1 MMVLNGLQRNIE
13 FGVNMKKILQPEEK
27 EEAIYYSDFSGKLFK
42 DFVPVTVKVECDY
55 GSVYDGAS
63 AEFHLSDTGLHALL
77 HFLKSHLC
85 SETKQEFER
94 KILENNEHKDFYKKL
109 I

>member
-1 MMVLNGLQRNIE
+1 MMVLSGLQKNTELGI
-13 FGVNMKKILQPEEK
+13 NMKKILQPKQLED
-27 EEAIYYSDFSGKLFK
+27 AVYYSDFSGRLFK
-42 DFVPVTVKVECDY
+42 DFVPVTVKIECDY
-55 GSVYDGAS
+55 GSVYDGAT
-63 AEFHLSDTGLHALL
+63 AEFHLSDVGLHALL

-94 KILENNEHKDFYKKL
+94 KITENPEHKDFYKKL